1 MKIFNFSLDQNLLNQ
16 ESAVSQRLVSLGQ
29 ITERYLIMVPTR
41 FDRSLDLSDKVSV
54 LGVGGKIKI
63 QILIRIFIQ
72 AYKILKQDHYDLIT
86 VQDTY
91 FLALVAWILERR
103 FKLPLEIQVHGFERF
118 RLIRKILARF
128 LLARAT
134 GVRVVSQR
142 LKEQLIT
149 EFKIPAEKISTI
161 SVVNDFKCDEMAPLI
176 PREESEFIFLTVAR
190 LVKVKNIE
198 AELRVLAKLKLD
210 YPQVR
215 LWLVGDGPERQNLDQ
230 TVADLGLQNM
240 VKFWGQRSDL
250 ASFYRS
256 ADTLVL
262 FSKSEGWGLVVLEAG
277 LCGLPVIMSDVG
289 CADEVVKDRRSGLVV
304 PVGDGLA
311 LEQALRQI
319 LTDESLRTRLAQNL
333 SYELSRLPDRKQ
345 SLELQRQTW
354 SKLILSK

>member
-149 EFKIPAEKISTI
+149 EFKIPLILLITITDITSSATSSAIITKGFLALAAISHILSI
-161 SVVNDFKCDEMAPLI
+161 S
-176 PREESEFIFLTVAR
+176 LTVLIGMSASKINGSSYSHI
-190 LVKVKNIE
+190 LLS
-198 AELRVLAKLKLD
+198 AEVENCWLE
-210 YPQVR
+210 YP
-215 LWLVGDGPERQNLDQ
+215 
-230 TVADLGLQNM
+230 
-240 VKFWGQRSDL
+240 
-250 ASFYRS
+250 
-256 ADTLVL
+256 
-262 FSKSEGWGLVVLEAG
+262 
-277 LCGLPVIMSDVG
+277 
-289 CADEVVKDRRSGLVV
+289 
-304 PVGDGLA
+304 
-311 LEQALRQI
+311 
-319 LTDESLRTRLAQNL
+319 
-333 SYELSRLPDRKQ
+333 
-345 SLELQRQTW
+345 
-354 SKLILSK
+354 